1 MKKIITLSIASLAVF
16 SGCSVAN
23 LSVDD
28 LQNKEFTISSYEANG
43 KSYKLPQNTKTS
55 ISFDNKDKRLF
66 GTTGCNR
73 FFGNYKDQGSNIKI
87 EDNLASTKML
97 CDQESMKFEDNFL
110 RYFNGEFKI
119 INDDEGIILEN
130 KKMKVYLK

>member
-1 MKKIITLSIASLAVF
+1 MKKIITLSIASLAIF

-43 KSYKLPQNTKTS
+43 KNHELPQNTKAS
-55 ISFDNKDKRLF
+55 ISFNNKDKRVF
-66 GTTGCNR
+66 GVSGCNR
-73 FFGNYKDQGSNIKI
+73 FFGNYKDQGSSIKI

-97 CDQESMKFEDNFL
+97 CDQESMKFENDFL
-110 RYFNGEFKI
+110 RYFNGEFQI
-119 INDDEGIILEN
+119 ISDDDGIILEN
-130 KKMKVYLK
+130 KKMKIYLK

>member
-16 SGCSVAN
+16 SGCSVAT

-66 GTTGCNR
+66 GTAGCNR
-73 FFGNYKDQGSNIKI
+73 FFGNYKDQGNSIKI

>member
-16 SGCSVAN
+16 SGCSVAT

-43 KSYKLPQNTKTS
+43 KSYELPQNTKTS

-66 GTTGCNR
+66 GTAGCNR
-73 FFGNYKDQGSNIKI
+73 FFGNYKDQGNSIKI

>member
-1 MKKIITLSIASLAVF
+1 MKKIITLSITSLAIF

-23 LSVDD
+23 LSTDD

-43 KSYKLPQNTKTS
+43 KSYELPQNSKVS

-66 GTTGCNR
+66 GIAGCNR
-73 FFGNYKDQGSNIKI
+73 FFGSYKDQGNSIKI

-110 RYFNGEFKI
+110 RNFNGDFQI
-119 INDDEGIILEN
+119 TSNNDGIILEN

>member
-43 KSYKLPQNTKTS
+43 KSYELPQNTKTS
-55 ISFDNKDKRLF
+55 ISFDNKDKRVF
-66 GTTGCNR
+66 GVSGCNR
-73 FFGNYKDQGSNIKI
+73 FFGNYKDQGSSIKI

-97 CDQESMKFEDNFL
+97 CDQESMKFENDFL
-110 RYFNGEFKI
+110 RYFNGEFQI
-119 INDDEGIILEN
+119 ISDNDGIILEN
-130 KKMKVYLK
+130 KKMKIYLK

>member
-23 LSVDD
+23 LSTDD

-43 KSYKLPQNTKTS
+43 KSYELPQNTKTS

-66 GTTGCNR
+66 GTAGCNR
-73 FFGNYKDQGSNIKI
+73 FFGNYKDQGNSIKI

>member
-1 MKKIITLSIASLAVF
+1 MKKIITLSIASLAIF

-43 KSYKLPQNTKTS
+43 KSYELHQNSKAS
-55 ISFDNKDKRLF
+55 ISFDNKDKRVF
-66 GTTGCNR
+66 GVSGCNR
-73 FFGNYKDQGSNIKI
+73 FFGNYKDQGNSIKI

-110 RYFNGEFKI
+110 RNFNGDFQI
-119 INDDEGIILEN
+119 TSDDDGIVLDN

>member
-1 MKKIITLSIASLAVF
+1 MKKIIALSMASLAVF
-16 SGCSVAN
+16 SGCSVTN

-43 KSYKLPQNTKTS
+43 KSYELPQNTKTS

-66 GTTGCNR
+66 GTAGCNR
-73 FFGNYKDQGSNIKI
+73 FFGNYKDQGSSIKI

-119 INDDEGIILEN
+119 ISDDEGIILEN

>member
-1 MKKIITLSIASLAVF
+1 MKKIITLSIASLAIF

-23 LSVDD
+23 LSTDD

-43 KSYKLPQNTKTS
+43 KSYELPQNSKAS

-66 GTTGCNR
+66 GIAGCNR
-73 FFGNYKDQGSNIKI
+73 FFGGYKDQGNSIKI

-110 RYFNGEFKI
+110 RNFNGDFQI
-119 INDDEGIILEN
+119 ISDDDGIILEN

>member
-1 MKKIITLSIASLAVF
+1 MRKIITLSIASLAVF

-43 KSYKLPQNTKTS
+43 KSYELPQNTKTS

-66 GTTGCNR
+66 GAAGCNR
-73 FFGNYKDQGSNIKI
+73 FFGNYKDQGSSIKI

>member
-1 MKKIITLSIASLAVF
+1 MKKIIALSMASLAVF

-43 KSYKLPQNTKTS
+43 KSYELPQNTKTS

-66 GTTGCNR
+66 GTAGCNR
-73 FFGNYKDQGSNIKI
+73 FFGNYKDQGNSIKI

-119 INDDEGIILEN
+119 ISDDEGIVLEN

>member
-1 MKKIITLSIASLAVF
+1 MKKLLAFGAASVAIF

-28 LQNKEFTISSYEANG
+28 LQNKEFTISSYETNG
-43 KSYKLPQNTKTS
+43 KTFESNTIKTS
-55 ISFDNKDKRLF
+55 ISFDNKDKRVF
-66 GTTGCNR
+66 GVSGCNR
-73 FFGNYKDQGSNIKI
+73 FFGNYKDQGDSIKI

-110 RYFNGEFKI
+110 RYFNGDFQI
-119 INDDEGIILEN
+119 TSDDNGIILEN

>member
-1 MKKIITLSIASLAVF
+1 MRKTITLSIASLAVF

-66 GTTGCNR
+66 GTAGCNR
-73 FFGNYKDQGSNIKI
+73 FFGNYKDQGNSIKI

>member
-1 MKKIITLSIASLAVF
+1 MKKIIALSMASLAVF
-16 SGCSVAN
+16 SGCSVTN

-43 KSYKLPQNTKTS
+43 KSYELPQNTKTS

-66 GTTGCNR
+66 GTAGCNR
-73 FFGNYKDQGSNIKI
+73 FFGNYKDQGNSIKI

-119 INDDEGIILEN
+119 ISDDEGIILEN

>member
-1 MKKIITLSIASLAVF
+1 MRKIITLSIASLAVF

-28 LQNKEFTISSYEANG
+28 LQNKEFTISSYKANG
-43 KSYKLPQNTKTS
+43 KSYELPQNTKTS

-66 GTTGCNR
+66 GTAGCNR
-73 FFGNYKDQGSNIKI
+73 FFGNYKDQGSSIKI

-119 INDDEGIILEN
+119 INDDDGIVLEN

>member
-1 MKKIITLSIASLAVF
+1 MRKIITLSIASLAVF

-28 LQNKEFTISSYEANG
+28 LQNKEFTISSYKANG
-43 KSYKLPQNTKTS
+43 KSYELPQNTKTS

-66 GTTGCNR
+66 GTAGCNR
-73 FFGNYKDQGSNIKI
+73 FFGNYKDQGSSIKI

>member
-43 KSYKLPQNTKTS
+43 KSYKLPQNIKTS
-55 ISFDNKDKRLF
+55 ISFDNKDKRIF
-66 GTTGCNR
+66 GTAGCNR
-73 FFGNYKDQGSNIKI
+73 FFGNYKDQGSSIKI

>member
-28 LQNKEFTISSYEANG
+28 LQNKEFTISSYKANG
-43 KSYKLPQNTKTS
+43 KSYELPQNTKTS

-66 GTTGCNR
+66 GTAGCNR
-73 FFGNYKDQGSNIKI
+73 FFGNYKDQGSSIKI

>member
-28 LQNKEFTISSYEANG
+28 LQNKEFTISFYEANG
-43 KSYKLPQNTKTS
+43 KSYELPQNTKTS

-66 GTTGCNR
+66 GTAGCNR
-73 FFGNYKDQGSNIKI
+73 FFGNYKDQGSSIKI